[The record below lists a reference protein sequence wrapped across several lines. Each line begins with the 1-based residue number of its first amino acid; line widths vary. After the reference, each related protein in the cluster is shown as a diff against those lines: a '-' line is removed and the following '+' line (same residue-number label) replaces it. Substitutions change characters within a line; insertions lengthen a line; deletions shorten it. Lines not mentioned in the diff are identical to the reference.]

1 MKIRISGIVEESV
14 VDGPGIRFVI
24 FTQGC
29 VHNCEGCHNVDTHDI
44 NGGYEIDVDEIF
56 EMIKRNPMLDGVT
69 FSGGDP
75 LLQVEALTGL
85 AKKCR
90 EQGLSIYSYTGFE
103 WEMLMRNKE
112 KYLEFLKLNDVLV
125 DGKFILEEKSLNL
138 AFRGSRNQRLIDVQ
152 KTLESGTIQLKDW

>member
-29 VHNCEGCHNVDTHDI
+29 IHKCEGCHNEDTHDM
-44 NGGYEIDVDEIF
+44 NGGYEIDTDEIF
-56 EMIKRNPMLDGVT
+56 EKIKRNPMLDGVT

-75 LLQVEALTGL
+75 LLQVESLVDL

-90 EQGLSIYSYTGFE
+90 EHGLNIYTYTGFE

-112 KYLEFLKLNDVLV
+112 KYLAFLELNDVLV
-125 DGKFILEEKSLNL
+125 DGKFILEQRSLNL
-138 AFRGSRNQRLIDVQ
+138 AFRGSDNQRLIDVQ
-152 KTLESGTIQLKDW
+152 KTLDSGEVVLKDW